1 MREELIKSFSAD
13 LEALK
18 KRLPHSKGQRR
29 KTIIQEI
36 EEIES
41 TISFLVSRKQETPS
55 SGVIV
60 IERGEVKWF

>member
-1 MREELIKSFSAD
+1 MREFLIKSFSAD

-18 KRLPHSKGQRR
+18 KKLPYSKGQRR
-29 KTIIQEI
+29 KMITQEI

-41 TISFLVSRKQETPS
+41 TISFLVVRKPETPS

-60 IERGEVKWF
+60 IEGETIWF